1 MKQQIIDDLNGH
13 YTGKSLK
20 NKFMISRFLIL
31 ISVAVLFVACTPKN
45 EAETQ
50 NTTSKVSTEKQI
62 IDDLNQR
69 YTAKAYDK
77 TKRVSPEDLATV
89 EEVLRLSPSSINS
102 QPWKFIVIKSDE
114 AKQRLATTF
123 EKYKFNQ
130 PHATHASEII
140 LFANKIHFSKEDY
153 KKRLDASMKAGRMN
167 QKGYDKM
174 LKNAFTFAEKAADEN
189 GDNSGWTKAQTYI
202 ALGNV
207 LHALARLN
215 IDSTPMEGVDAE
227 AIGKEFAKELGDD
240 YECTV
245 ALAIGYHD
253 DKKDYNR
260 KLPKARM
267 AKEDVIIEL

>member
-1 MKQQIIDDLNGH
+1 MKKGILVIVAVVSVLSACTSKENEESSTISLDHQII
-13 YTGKSLK
+13 
-20 NKFMISRFLIL
+20 
-31 ISVAVLFVACTPKN
+31 
-45 EAETQ
+45 E
-50 NTTSKVSTEKQI
+50 
-62 IDDLNQR
+62 DLNQR

-77 TKRVSPEDLATV
+77 TKRVSPENLATI

-114 AKQRLATTF
+114 AKQRLAKTF
-123 EKYKFNQ
+123 ENYKFNQ
-130 PHATHASEII
+130 PHATNASEII
-140 LFANKIHFSKEDY
+140 LFANKVHFDKEDY
-153 KKRLDASMKAGRMN
+153 KKRLDASVKAGRMN

-174 LKNAFTFAEKAADEN
+174 LTNAFKFAEKAADEN
-189 GDNSGWTKAQTYI
+189 GNNSNWTKAQSYI

-207 LHALARLN
+207 LHALSRLK

-227 AIGKEFAKELGDD
+227 LIGEEFAEELGDD
-240 YECTV
+240 YYCSF

>member
-1 MKQQIIDDLNGH
+1 MKTRILMLAIVAGILGACTAKEKEKTSTASVGTQII
-13 YTGKSLK
+13 
-20 NKFMISRFLIL
+20 
-31 ISVAVLFVACTPKN
+31 
-45 EAETQ
+45 E
-50 NTTSKVSTEKQI
+50 
-62 IDDLNQR
+62 DLNQR

-77 TKRVSPEDLATV
+77 TKRVSPEDLATI

-114 AKQRLATTF
+114 AKQRLAKTF
-123 EKYKFNQ
+123 EKYQFNQ
-130 PHATHASEII
+130 PHATNASEII
-140 LFANKIHFSKEDY
+140 LFANKVHFDKEDY
-153 KKRLDASMKAGRMN
+153 KKRLDASVKAGRMN

-174 LKNAFTFAEKAADEN
+174 LTNAFKFAEKAADEN
-189 GDNSGWTKAQTYI
+189 GNNSGWTKAQSYI

-207 LHALARLN
+207 LHALSRLK

-227 AIGKEFAKELGDD
+227 LIGKEFAEELGDD
-240 YECTV
+240 YECTF

-267 AKEDVIIEL
+267 AKEDIIIEL

>member
-1 MKQQIIDDLNGH
+1 MRL
-13 YTGKSLK
+13 LK
-20 NKFMISRFLIL
+20 TLSFIAIAGIFT
-31 ISVAVLFVACTPKN
+31 ACT
-45 EAETQ
+45 
-50 NTTSKVSTEKQI
+50 SKEDTANPNQSSMDKQI
-62 IDDLNQR
+62 VEDLNQR

-77 TKRVSPEDLATV
+77 TKRVSPEDLATI

-114 AKQRLATTF
+114 AKKRLATTF

-130 PHATHASEII
+130 PHATNASEII
-140 LFANKIHFSKEDY
+140 LFANKKHFSKEDY
-153 KKRLDASMKAGRMN
+153 KKRLDASVKAGRMN

-174 LKNAFTFAEKAADEN
+174 MKNAFKFAEMVADEN

-202 ALGNV
+202 ALGNT
-207 LHALARLN
+207 LHALSRLK
-215 IDSTPMEGVDAE
+215 IDSTPMEGVDSE

-240 YECTV
+240 YECTF

-253 DKKDYNR
+253 DKKDYNK

-267 AKEDVIIEL
+267 AKEDVITEL

>member
-1 MKQQIIDDLNGH
+1 MKKG
-13 YTGKSLK
+13 
-20 NKFMISRFLIL
+20 IL
-31 ISVAVLFVACTPKN
+31 IIASIVGFLSACT
-45 EAETQ
+45 
-50 NTTSKVSTEKQI
+50 STEKEGTSTVSVGKQI
-62 IDDLNQR
+62 VKDLNQR

-77 TKRVSPEDLATV
+77 TKRVSPEDLAAI

-114 AKQRLATTF
+114 AKKRLAKTF
-123 EKYKFNQ
+123 EKYQFNQ
-130 PHATHASEII
+130 PHATNASEII
-140 LFANKIHFSKEDY
+140 LFANKVHFNKEDF
-153 KKRLDASMKAGRMN
+153 KKRLDASVKAGRMN

-174 LKNAFTFAEKAADEN
+174 LTNAFKFAEMTADEN
-189 GDNSGWTKAQTYI
+189 GNNGGWTKAQSYI

-227 AIGKEFAKELGDD
+227 EIGKEFAKELGND
-240 YECTV
+240 YECTF

>member
-1 MKQQIIDDLNGH
+1 MKNKILVLTVIAGILVACTSKENKETLKESVGNQIIDELN
-13 YTGKSLK
+13 
-20 NKFMISRFLIL
+20 R
-31 ISVAVLFVACTPKN
+31 
-45 EAETQ
+45 
-50 NTTSKVSTEKQI
+50 
-62 IDDLNQR
+62 R

-77 TKRVSPEDLATV
+77 TKRVSPEDLATI

-102 QPWKFIVIKSDE
+102 QPWKFIVIRSDE
-114 AKQRLATTF
+114 AKQRLAPTF
-123 EKYKFNQ
+123 EKFKFNQ
-130 PHATHASEII
+130 PHATNASEII

-153 KKRLDASMKAGRMN
+153 KKRLDASLAAGRMN
-167 QKGYDKM
+167 QKGYDQRLIKS
-174 LKNAFTFAEKAADEN
+174 FWFAEMAADEDGNN
-189 GDNSGWTKAQTYI
+189 GAWTKAQSYI

-215 IDSTPMEGVDAE
+215 IASTPMEGVDAE

-240 YECTV
+240 YECTF

-253 DKKDYNR
+253 DEKDYNR